1 MYGPGH
7 GDRVDTCGG
16 DARSGIFA
24 LNFKDGHT
32 HGFVL
37 GDLCIYRVLETCG
50 PRCALTC
57 YCYDTRARGKVYFY
71 HNKSIQSIKAQD
83 RSPQRQVWT
92 PSNRLQLYML
102 VVWIITCPLF
112 TMNIRTLHG
121 VGATTLCVR
130 AWIAAADL
138 QNPLYGSCADYAG
151 L

>member
-1 MYGPGH
+1 ME
-7 GDRVDTCGG
+7 TCGG
-16 DARSGIFA
+16 DARSGIK
-24 LNFKDGHT
+24 LFKDGHT

-37 GDLCIYRVLETCG
+37 GDLFIYRVLETCG

-57 YCYDTRARGKVYFY
+57 YCYDTRVRGRVCFY
-71 HNKSIQSIKAQD
+71 HNRSIQSIKAQRRRTAED

-112 TMNIRTLHG
+112 TMDIRTLHG
-121 VGATTLCVR
+121 FEATTLCVR
-130 AWIAAADL
+130 ECVDRCC
-138 QNPLYGSCADYAG
+138 GSPQPFIRILCRDYAG